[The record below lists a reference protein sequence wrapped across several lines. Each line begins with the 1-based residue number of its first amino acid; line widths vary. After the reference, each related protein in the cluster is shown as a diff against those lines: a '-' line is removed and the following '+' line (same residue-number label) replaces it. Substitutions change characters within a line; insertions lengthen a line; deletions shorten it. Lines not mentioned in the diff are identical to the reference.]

1 MPFFSCAVWT
11 LCKLYELRLTRPCS
25 SFGCTS
31 LGYVWVMAT
40 ELYSGSELWAEAIS
54 RAAVIIIRLRYGC
67 WWWWGGA
74 DEKGKLR
81 GVRIGG
87 DAKFIGGGE
96 PIYSGLAGIPAPH
109 SASQSDRIS
118 HHKPFPSQSPLR
130 LSFSTQSRVF
140 VWKADWEEL
149 FPEIKK
155 FTSQYMQTLHADCKS
170 FENDDLRYEWH
181 R

>member
-1 MPFFSCAVWT
+1 M
-11 LCKLYELRLTRPCS
+11 TRPCS

-40 ELYSGSELWAEAIS
+40 ELYAGSKLWAEAIS

-67 WWWWGGA
+67 WCWWGGLA
-74 DEKGKLR
+74 DEKENFEACGL
-81 GVRIGG
+81 GG

-96 PIYSGLAGIPAPH
+96 PIYSGLAGIPAPP

-130 LSFSTQSRVF
+130 ISFSTQSRV
-140 VWKADWEEL
+140 L
-149 FPEIKK
+149 
-155 FTSQYMQTLHADCKS
+155 YKS
-170 FENDDLRYEWH
+170 RLRGTFS
-181 R
+181 RN